1 MLAGILLTLASLWY
15 GHNHGLMPVQASSD
29 AILVDGLFDTM
40 MTIGTAIF
48 LLVWGVLIIALFKF
62 RRKPGDNT
70 DGPAIEGN
78 IPLEIVW
85 TAIPVVIVLVLG
97 VYSFD
102 VYNSMGGFDPD
113 AAGDPGVQVA
123 MISEEGSAMP
133 LMDAVSPKKA
143 HHNHMAL
150 GIGASPDEI
159 GVAPDV
165 TVNILGMQYAWIFTY
180 PDLGITSGEL
190 HLPVNKNV
198 RLNLKAQDVIHA
210 FWLPEFRIKQDTI
223 PGMES
228 ELRFTPTRV
237 GDYPIVCAEL
247 CGAYHGGMASRLYV
261 QAPEDYDKWVQEQM
275 PAPAD
280 SQTAADLEN
289 LMGGTMAL
297 GENRSDADYLIPAAH
312 QMDLDAKALKQLPHT
327 VPHDMPMSPTSISP
341 ASISAM
347 F

>member
-1 MLAGILLTLASLWY
+1 MLAGITLTLASLWY
-15 GHNHGLMPVQASSD
+15 GQNHGLMPEQASSD
-29 AILVDGLFDTM
+29 AVLVDGLFDTM

-48 LLVWGVLIIALFKF
+48 LLVWGVLIICLFKF
-62 RRKPGDNT
+62 RRKSGDET

-78 IPLEIVW
+78 ISLEIVW
-85 TAIPVVIVLVLG
+85 TGIPVIIVLVLG
-97 VYSFD
+97 IYSFD

-123 MISEEGSAMP
+123 MLSAEGSTMP

-143 HHNHMAL
+143 RHNHMAL
-150 GIGASPDEI
+150 GIGASPGEI
-159 GVAPDV
+159 GIAPDV

-180 PDLGITSGEL
+180 PELGITSGEL
-190 HLPVNKNV
+190 HLPANKNV

-247 CGAYHGGMASRLYV
+247 CGAYHGGMVSRLYV
-261 QAPEDYDKWVQEQM
+261 QNPEDYDKWVKESL
-275 PAPAD
+275 P
-280 SQTAADLEN
+280 SVSESETAVDLEK
-289 LMGGTMAL
+289 LMGNTMAM
-297 GENRSDADYLIPAAH
+297 GKNRSDADYLVPAAH
-312 QMDLDAKALKQLPHT
+312 QIGLDAKALEHLH
-327 VPHDMPMSPTSISP
+327 HAMPMSQPMQRDSMS
-341 ASISAM
+341 S
-347 F
+347 